1 MYEARVQVFMQ
12 AKVTLHPFESIAQG
26 WSKIHMEG
34 IGTERNVE
42 WALEA
47 QFEIFPI
54 DCRP

>member
-42 WALEA
+42 CALEA